1 MKLFEKRQQ
10 NGSRKLMGTMTTV
23 DEAVEVTLKTKD
35 GTSST
40 FDFSKQYHYVAPG
53 SFAVNGTNDALGMYI
68 DDVRVVPPTYIDFE
82 EESAPEVPDTPDDHD
97 TPEPTI
103 TLTAIEV
110 TTLPTKTVYNQGE
123 ELDLTGMVVT
133 LIGTDGTQ
141 EVTETAGVDEY
152 LTDPTNGTVINIPP
166 ASFTDGTHE
175 LEVVVS
181 AYDLE
186 DRFTVTVNAA
196 PETPDNG
203 NA

>member
-1 MKLFEKRQQ
+1 MKVFEKRQQ
-10 NGSRKLMGTMTTV
+10 DGSRKLMGTMTTV
-23 DEAVEVTLKTKD
+23 GEATEVTLKTKD

-53 SFAVNGTNDALGMYI
+53 SFAVNGTDDALGMYI
-68 DDVRVVPPTYIDFE
+68 GEDRVVPPAYIDFE
-82 EESAPEVPDTPDDHD
+82 EESDSEVPDTPDDHD
-97 TPEPTI
+97 TPESTI

-152 LTDPTNGTVINIPP
+152 LTDPANGTVINIPP

>member
-1 MKLFEKRQQ
+1 MFLLFLHDRIEENMEKDTE
-10 NGSRKLMGTMTTV
+10 L
-23 DEAVEVTLKTKD
+23 D
-35 GTSST
+35 
-40 FDFSKQYHYVAPG
+40 
-53 SFAVNGTNDALGMYI
+53 
-68 DDVRVVPPTYIDFE
+68 YIDFE
-82 EESAPEVPDTPDDHD
+82 EESDSEVPDTPDDHD

-152 LTDPTNGTVINIPP
+152 LTDPANGTVINIPP